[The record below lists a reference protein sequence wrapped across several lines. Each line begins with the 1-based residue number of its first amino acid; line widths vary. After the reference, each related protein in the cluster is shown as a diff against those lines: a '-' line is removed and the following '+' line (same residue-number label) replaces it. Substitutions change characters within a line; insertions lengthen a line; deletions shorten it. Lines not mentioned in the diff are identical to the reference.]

1 MKRTNYCPTL
11 GQLQY
16 RAKKHGLTIRKFK
29 RGEVDSYMLV
39 EDRTNAVVA
48 PAPMTLVQI
57 ELWLNDLAI
66 KPSTKS

>member
-1 MKRTNYCPTL
+1 MKRTGYYPTV

-16 RAKKHGLTIRKFK
+16 RAKKHSMTIRKFK

-57 ELWLNDLAI
+57 ESWLNDLDKQAVN
-66 KPSTKS
+66 